1 MRKDVPGRV
10 DLPTYFLSPGGGQ
23 EMWSGDVQERLQK
36 YPTNQNDRS
45 KSPKFD
51 LGYKIINSQ
60 CSASEFS
67 FTL

>member
-36 YPTNQNDRS
+36 YPTNQNDKIEKPEIRS
-45 KSPKFD
+45 W
-51 LGYKIINSQ
+51 I
-60 CSASEFS
+60 
-67 FTL
+67 